1 MAINV
6 ARDHGD
12 FRDVDSI
19 SGAFAKHIMAP
30 SRHQESATL
39 LEEGLS
45 VIGPWRSWEL
55 GVTNTALSWVYGS
68 DIEENNQERQLLK
81 AIRPFESD
89 TDTEWAYPPRNEIGL
104 LYLAHG

>member
-1 MAINV
+1 MAIIF
-6 ARDHGD
+6 ARDHGN

-19 SGAFAKHIMAP
+19 SGAFAERITAT

-55 GVTNTALSWVYGS
+55 GVTNTELSWVYGS

-89 TDTEWAYPPRNEIGL
+89 TDTEWAIPT
-104 LYLAHG
+104 AK